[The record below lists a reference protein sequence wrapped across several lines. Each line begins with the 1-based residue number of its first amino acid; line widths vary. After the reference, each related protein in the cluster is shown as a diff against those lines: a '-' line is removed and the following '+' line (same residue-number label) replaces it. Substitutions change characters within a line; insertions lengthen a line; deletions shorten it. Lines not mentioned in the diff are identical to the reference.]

1 MSVKEA
7 HVLTIEEAGRMLG
20 VSRWLAYEQARS
32 GLLGGVPVIKIG
44 RRLVVPRKALEAVLR
59 GESLP
64 LQPQSTGSSNLG
76 EQ

>member
-1 MSVKEA
+1 MSIVEA
-7 HVLTIEEAGRMLG
+7 QVLSIEEAGRMLG

-64 LQPQSTGSSNLG
+64 LRPQVINGSLVDG
-76 EQ
+76 R